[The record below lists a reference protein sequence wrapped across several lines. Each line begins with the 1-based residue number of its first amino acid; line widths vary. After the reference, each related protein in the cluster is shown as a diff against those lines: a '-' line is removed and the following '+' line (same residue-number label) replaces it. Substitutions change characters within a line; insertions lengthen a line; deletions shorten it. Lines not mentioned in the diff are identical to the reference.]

1 MSKFKITKIEIENF
15 RSIQSKVILNIKPG
29 LFSIVGVNNDE
40 KSSTNGCGK
49 STIVSALY
57 WCLTGNT
64 LTNEVLADEVINNK
78 TGKNC
83 KVILFIDSDQGE
95 ICITRCRKDDQLG
108 NNLLLQINGEDLSCH
123 KIADTQDRLN
133 KLIKIPFDLLHST
146 IMMTCDIKSA
156 FSQLTPQQRIQTLES
171 IRDYSVWDKIRDEAN
186 KDIKDYNSQIQENKL
201 NLSNL
206 TGSMNTYKEL
216 REKTYIELKNLQEN
230 YNEEKLNSKI
240 NELNTKKES
249 IEKSINTV
257 TEKIKELEN
266 KTFQDTSSLKEELNN
281 IVDEANN
288 FKLQQQNLESSNKI
302 TQKDIDLIDKWFI
315 NDKCPTC
322 GRLLERTEEDIK
334 QKQTDKNNLL
344 NCINKNNKEIEK
356 LATLITNKRKEW
368 SDKNTILQQLD
379 KDRLENTNLIKNLS
393 KESSDYTINLNI
405 FIQELNKLIL
415 VKENHTN
422 NLNKVT
428 VSLNE
433 YENKINILK
442 KDIEVIKDNIEKL
455 EKKRQLS
462 DYYYKLLSS
471 KGELRPY
478 LLNKDIMYLN
488 KCMQKYISRFFNNT
502 TVELKLNGASI
513 DINIDSNG
521 IKKLVSSLSGG
532 EKKRLDL
539 SIQLGLYDL
548 VQSTSQIGF
557 NTIWL
562 DEIEQCLDD
571 LGVEQLI
578 EVIEDKSQD
587 VESVYWI
594 SNNSA
599 VKQEIPN
606 KIVCTKSL
614 GKTQISEI

>member
-40 KSSTNGCGK
+40 PSSTNGCGK

-83 KVILFIDSDQGE
+83 KVVLYIDSDQGE
-95 ICITRCRKDDQLG
+95 IKITRCRKDDQLG
-108 NNLLLQINGEDLSCH
+108 NNLLLEIGGEDLSCH

-171 IRDYSVWDKIRDEAN
+171 IRDYSIWDKIRDEAN
-186 KDIKDYNSQIQENKL
+186 KDIKDYNSQIQEDKL
-201 NLSNL
+201 KLSSL
-206 TGSMNTYKEL
+206 TGSINTYKEL
-216 REKTYIELKNLQEN
+216 REKTYLELKNLQEN
-230 YNEEKLNSKI
+230 YNEEELTNKI
-240 NELNTKKES
+240 NELTLQRENTEKEIS
-249 IEKSINTV
+249 KIS
-257 TEKIKELEN
+257 EKIKELEN
-266 KTFQDTSSLKEELNN
+266 KTFQDTSLLKEELDK

-288 FKLQQQNLESSNKI
+288 LKLKQQELESNNKI
-302 TQKDIDLIDKWFI
+302 TQKDIDIIDKWFI

-322 GRLLERTEEDIK
+322 GRLLERTEEEIK
-334 QKQTDKNNLL
+334 QKQQDKDNLVE
-344 NCINKNNKEIEK
+344 CINKNIKKINEYT
-356 LATLITNKRKEW
+356 TLITDKRKEW
-368 SDKNTILQQLD
+368 SDKNTQLQQLD
-379 KDRLENTNLIKNLS
+379 KDKLENTDRIKNLS
-393 KESSDYTINLNI
+393 KESSDYTINLNT
-405 FIQELNKLIL
+405 FIRELNKLIL
-415 VKENHTN
+415 VKENHIN
-422 NLNKVT
+422 DINKVNT
-428 VSLNE
+428 SLNE
-433 YENKINILK
+433 YENKVNTLK
-442 KDIEVIKDNIEKL
+442 KDIELIQDRIEKL

-462 DYYYKLLSS
+462 DYYYKLLGS

-488 KCMQKYISRFFNNT
+488 KCMQKYISRFFTNT

-521 IKKLVSSLSGG
+521 VKKLVSSLSGG

>member
-1 MSKFKITKIEIENF
+1 MSKFKITKLEIENF
-15 RSIQSKVILNIKPG
+15 RSIQNKVTLEIKPG
-29 LFSIVGVNNDE
+29 LFSIIGVNNDE
-40 KSSTNGCGK
+40 PASTNGCGK

-83 KVILFIDSDQGE
+83 KVVLYIDSDQGE
-95 ICITRCRKDDQLG
+95 IVITRCRKEDQLG
-108 NNLLLQINGEDLSCH
+108 NNLLLEIGGEDLSCH

-171 IRDYSVWDKIRDEAN
+171 IRDYSIWDKIRDEAN

-201 NLSNL
+201 KLSSL
-206 TGSMNTYKEL
+206 TGSINTYKEL
-216 REKTYIELKNLQEN
+216 REKTYIELKNLKEN
-230 YNEEKLNSKI
+230 YNEEELTNKI
-240 NELNTKKES
+240 NELTFKKENT
-249 IEKSINTV
+249 EKEINSLS
-257 TEKIKELEN
+257 EKIKELEN
-266 KTFQDTSSLKEELNN
+266 KIFQDTSSLKEALNK
-281 IVDEANN
+281 IVDEAND
-288 FKLQQQNLESSNKI
+288 FKFQQQNLESSNKI
-302 TQKDIDLIDKWFI
+302 AQKDIDLIDKWFI

-322 GRLLERTEEDIK
+322 GRLLERTEEDVK
-334 QKQTDKNNLL
+334 QKQMDKNNLL
-344 NCINKNNKEIEK
+344 NYINENNKEIEK
-356 LATLITNKRKEW
+356 FTTLIANKRKEW

-379 KDRLENTNLIKNLS
+379 KDKLENTNLIKNLS
-393 KESSDYTINLNI
+393 KESSDYTINLNT
-405 FIQELNKLIL
+405 FIRELNKLIL
-415 VKENHTN
+415 VKENHIN
-422 NLNKVT
+422 DINKINT
-428 VSLNE
+428 SLDE
-433 YENKINILK
+433 YENKVNTLK
-442 KDIEVIKDNIEKL
+442 KDIELIQDRIEKL

-462 DYYYKLLSS
+462 DYYYKLLGS

-488 KCMQKYISRFFNNT
+488 KCMQKYISRFFTNT

-521 IKKLVSSLSGG
+521 VKKLVSSLSGG

-548 VQSTSQIGF
+548 VQSTSQVGF

-571 LGVEQLI
+571 IGVEQLI

-594 SNNSA
+594 SNNST

-614 GKTQISEI
+614 GKTEISEI

>member
-40 KSSTNGCGK
+40 PSSTNGCGK

-64 LTNEVLADEVINNK
+64 LTNEILADEVINNK

-83 KVILFIDSDQGE
+83 KVVLYIDSDQGE
-95 ICITRCRKDDQLG
+95 IKITRCRKDDQLG
-108 NNLLLQINGEDLSCH
+108 NNLLLEIGGEDLSCH

-171 IRDYSVWDKIRDEAN
+171 IRDYSIWDKIRDEAN
-186 KDIKDYNSQIQENKL
+186 KDIKDYNSQIQEDKL
-201 NLSNL
+201 KLSSL
-206 TGSMNTYKEL
+206 TGSINTYKEL
-216 REKTYIELKNLQEN
+216 REKTYLELKNLQEN
-230 YNEEKLNSKI
+230 YNEEELTNKI
-240 NELNTKKES
+240 NELTLQKENTEKE
-249 IEKSINTV
+249 INKIS
-257 TEKIKELEN
+257 EKIKELEN
-266 KTFQDTSSLKEELNN
+266 KTFQDTSLLKEELDK

-288 FKLQQQNLESSNKI
+288 LKLKQQELESNNKI
-302 TQKDIDLIDKWFI
+302 TQKDIDIIDKWFI

-322 GRLLERTEEDIK
+322 GRLLERTEEEIK
-334 QKQTDKNNLL
+334 QKQLDKNNLVD
-344 NCINKNNKEIEK
+344 CINKNKKEIENY
-356 LATLITNKRKEW
+356 TILITSKRKEW
-368 SDKNTILQQLD
+368 SDKNTQLQQFD
-379 KDRLENTNLIKNLS
+379 KDKTENTNTIKNLS
-393 KESSDYTINLNI
+393 KESSDYTINLNT
-405 FIQELNKLIL
+405 FIRELNKLVLI
-415 VKENHTN
+415 KENHIN
-422 NLNKVT
+422 DINKVNN
-428 VSLNE
+428 SLNE
-433 YENKINILK
+433 YENKVNTLK
-442 KDIEVIKDNIEKL
+442 KDIELIQDRIEKL

-462 DYYYKLLSS
+462 DYYYKLLGS

-488 KCMQKYISRFFNNT
+488 KCMQKYISRFFTNT

-521 IKKLVSSLSGG
+521 VKKLVSSLSGG

>member
-15 RSIQSKVILNIKPG
+15 RSIQSKVTLNIKPG

-40 KSSTNGCGK
+40 PSSTNGCGK

-83 KVILFIDSDQGE
+83 KVVLYIDSDQGE
-95 ICITRCRKDDQLG
+95 IKITRCRKEDQLG
-108 NNLLLQINGEDLSCH
+108 NNLLLEIGGEDLSCH

-171 IRDYSVWDKIRDEAN
+171 IRDYSIWDKIRDEAN
-186 KDIKDYNSQIQENKL
+186 KDIKEYNSQIQENKL
-201 NLSNL
+201 KLSSL
-206 TGSMNTYKEL
+206 TGSINTYKEL
-216 REKTYIELKNLQEN
+216 REKTYIELKNLKEN
-230 YNEEKLNSKI
+230 YNEEDLNNKI
-240 NELNTKKES
+240 NELTLKKENT
-249 IEKSINTV
+249 EKDIKVIS
-257 TEKIKELEN
+257 EKIKELEN
-266 KTFQDTSSLKEELNN
+266 KTFQDTTVLKEELDK

-288 FKLQQQNLESSNKI
+288 LKLQQQNLESSNKI
-302 TQKDIDLIDKWFI
+302 IQKDIDIIDKWFK

-322 GRLLERTEEDIK
+322 GRLLERTEEEIK
-334 QKQTDKNNLL
+334 QKQQDKDNLV
-344 NCINKNNKEIEK
+344 KNITENLKEIEK
-356 LATLITNKRKEW
+356 YGILITNKRKEW
-368 SDKNTILQQLD
+368 SDKNVQLQQLD
-379 KDRLENTNLIKNLS
+379 KDKIENTNTIKNLS
-393 KESSDYTINLNI
+393 KESSDYTINLNT
-405 FIQELNKLIL
+405 FIRELNKLIL
-415 VKENHTN
+415 VKENHIN
-422 NLNKVT
+422 DINKIN

-433 YENKINILK
+433 YEDKVNTLK
-442 KDIEVIKDNIEKL
+442 KDIELIQDRIEKL
-455 EKKRQLS
+455 EKRRQLS
-462 DYYYKLLSS
+462 DYYYKLLGS

-488 KCMQKYISRFFNNT
+488 KCMQKYISRFFTNT

-521 IKKLVSSLSGG
+521 VKKLVSSLSGG

-594 SNNSA
+594 SNNNA

-614 GKTQISEI
+614 GKTEISEI

>member
-1 MSKFKITKIEIENF
+1 MSKFKITKLEIENF
-15 RSIQSKVILNIKPG
+15 RSIQNKVTLEIKPG
-29 LFSIVGVNNDE
+29 LFSIIGINNDE
-40 KSSTNGCGK
+40 PASTNGCGK

-83 KVILFIDSDQGE
+83 KVVLYIDSDQGE
-95 ICITRCRKDDQLG
+95 IVITRCRKEDQLG
-108 NNLLLQINGEDLSCH
+108 NNLLLEIGGEDLSCH

-171 IRDYSVWDKIRDEAN
+171 IRDYSIWDRIRDEAN
-186 KDIKDYNSQIQENKL
+186 KDIKEYNSAINDYKL
-201 NLSNL
+201 KGSTLGGSLEAYQNLSQKL
-206 TGSMNTYKEL
+206 YTD
-216 REKTYIELKNLQEN
+216 LKNLKEN
-230 YNEEKLNSKI
+230 YNEEKLNKEI
-240 NELNTKKES
+240 NELTSKK
-249 IEKSINTV
+249 INFEKSIEEINI
-257 TEKIKELEN
+257 KIKELED
-266 KTFQDTSSLKEELNN
+266 KVFPDTTELKEKLDK
-281 IVDEANN
+281 IVEEANN
-288 FKLQQQNLESSNKI
+288 LKLQKQKIDFEKSNLNREIS
-302 TQKDIDLIDKWFI
+302 LIDKWFKD
-315 NDKCPTC
+315 DKCPTC
-322 GRLLERTEEDIK
+322 GRPLERDEKTIK
-334 QKQTDKNNLL
+334 EKQELKDSYIKKLDSFEIEL
-344 NCINKNNKEIEK
+344 KEIDTKILE
-356 LATLITNKRKEW
+356 KRKEW
-368 SDKNTILQQLD
+368 SDENTVLQNLD
-379 KDRLENTNLIKNLS
+379 KDKNENTNQLKTLTKESSNYTIDLNTTIKNL
-393 KESSDYTINLNI
+393 D
-405 FIQELNKLIL
+405 KLIL
-415 VKENHTN
+415 NKENYQN
-422 NLNKVT
+422 NIDKINE
-428 VSLNE
+428 SLKE
-433 YENKINILK
+433 YETKIKEIYAGIK
-442 KDIEVIKDNIEKL
+442 SIKDSIEKF
-455 EKKRQLS
+455 ERKRQLS
-462 DYYYKLLSS
+462 DYYYRLLGS

-513 DINIDSNG
+513 DILIDSNG

-548 VQSTSQIGF
+548 VQSTSQVGF

-571 LGVEQLI
+571 IGVEQLI

-594 SNNSA
+594 SNNST

-606 KIVCTKSL
+606 KIVCTKRL
-614 GKTQISEI
+614 GKTEISEI